1 MLNQGLYHSTGNLMQ
16 QLIVESTDYVHS
28 KQNSALQAVQTS
40 YYIYRLSKGGYMYEY
55 VCLYL

>member
-1 MLNQGLYHSTGNLMQ
+1 MQ

-55 VCLYL
+55 VCLYLWQALST